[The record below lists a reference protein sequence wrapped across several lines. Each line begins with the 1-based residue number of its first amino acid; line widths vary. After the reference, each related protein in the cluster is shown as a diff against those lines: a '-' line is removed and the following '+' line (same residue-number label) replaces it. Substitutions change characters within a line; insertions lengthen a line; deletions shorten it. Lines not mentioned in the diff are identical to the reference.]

1 LRCTDEKENTMKRM
15 TGRRALV
22 AGLGAVIAAFTAGA
36 KSTRAQSPAPRFSPA
51 RHDTDRWMDQMP
63 GKHRVFVDS
72 ASGTGG
78 EDTLRFAGN
87 LFIANRTAYGLAP
100 ADLAI
105 IVCYR
110 HNSTPYGYNDA
121 MWAKYG
127 KVLSQ
132 RIGREAAATANPLNP
147 LATTERT
154 LGSLIASGAQIA
166 VCATASRAIAGVI
179 ARETSSTEEAVLKE
193 IAANLVPNARL
204 VPAGVVAAT
213 RAQEYGYSLLS
224 CG

>member
-1 LRCTDEKENTMKRM
+1 MKRIPD
-15 TGRRALV
+15 RRRLV
-22 AGLGAVIAAFTAGA
+22 AGLGAVIAAFTTGA
-36 KSTRAQSPAPRFSPA
+36 RPLRAQSAARGFSPA

-63 GKHRVFVDS
+63 GQHRVFVDS

-87 LFIANRTAYGLAP
+87 LFIANRTAYGIAP

-132 RIGREAAATANPLNP
+132 RIGRAEAATANPLNP
-147 LATTERT
+147 VATTERT
-154 LGSLIASGAQIA
+154 LGSLIANGTQIA
-166 VCATASRAIAGVI
+166 VCGTASRAIAGVI
-179 ARETSSTEEAVLKE
+179 ARETNSTEEAVLKE
-193 IAANLVPNARL
+193 LSANLVKNGRM

-213 RAQEYGYSLLS
+213 RAQEYGFSLLS

>member
-1 LRCTDEKENTMKRM
+1 MKRL
-15 TGRRALV
+15 TDRRALV
-22 AGLGAVIAAFTAGA
+22 AGLGAVLAACTAGA
-36 KSTRAQSPAPRFSPA
+36 KSMRAQSAERGFSPA
-51 RHDTDRWMDQMP
+51 RHDSDRWMDQLP

-72 ASGTGG
+72 ASGSGG

-87 LFIANRTAYGLAP
+87 LFIANRTAYGIAP

-132 RIGREAAATANPLNP
+132 RIGRPEAATANPLNP
-147 LATTERT
+147 VATTERT
-154 LGSLIASGAQIA
+154 LGSLIANGAQIA
-166 VCATASRAIAGVI
+166 VCGTASRAIAGVI
-179 ARETSSTEEAVLKE
+179 ARETNSSEEAVLKE
-193 IAANLVPNARL
+193 ISANLVANGRL

>member
-1 LRCTDEKENTMKRM
+1 MMKRIRD
-15 TGRRALV
+15 RRALV
-22 AGLGAVIAAFTAGA
+22 TGLGAVLAAFTAGA
-36 KSTRAQSPAPRFSPA
+36 RPVRAQSVGRGFSPA
-51 RHDTDRWMDQMP
+51 RHDMDRWMDQLP

-87 LFIANRTAYGLAP
+87 LFIANRTAYGIAP

-127 KVLSQ
+127 KLLSQ
-132 RIGREAAATANPLNP
+132 RTGREEAATANPLNP
-147 LATTERT
+147 VATTERT

-179 ARETSSTEEAVLKE
+179 ARATENSEDAVLKE
-193 IAANLVPNARL
+193 ISANLVPSGRL

>member
-1 LRCTDEKENTMKRM
+1 
-15 TGRRALV
+15 
-22 AGLGAVIAAFTAGA
+22 
-36 KSTRAQSPAPRFSPA
+36 
-51 RHDTDRWMDQMP
+51 MDQLP

-87 LFIANRTAYGLAP
+87 LFIANRTAYGIAP

-132 RIGREAAATANPLNP
+132 RTGREEAATANPLNP
-147 LATTERT
+147 VATTERT

-179 ARETSSTEEAVLKE
+179 ARETNSSEEAVLKE
-193 IAANLVPNARL
+193 ISANLVPNGRL